1 MNNMT
6 NIMLDLETLG
16 KDSNAV
22 ILSIGAVFFDP
33 LTGETGAEFYQTVDL
48 NDSLKYG
55 KVDAST
61 ITWWMKQGY
70 DAKDIFEDELASL
83 LSETLLDFY
92 TFVNLDLPA
101 EKEGSAVVWGNG
113 PSFDNVILRNAY
125 EACYEKTGLEAPWE
139 YFNEGCV
146 RTVVRLGKLLLNIDP
161 KNTMTFSGTTHNA
174 LDDAKHQ
181 VKYVSD
187 IISKLDIPLNP
198 RKYLPAEFSN
208 IASKSPSQAIC
219 AISEVNTHG

>member
-70 DAKDIFEDELASL
+70 DAKDIFEDEQASL

-92 TFVNLDLPA
+92 TFVNLDLPS

-146 RTVVRLGKLLLNIDP
+146 RTVVKLGRILLSIDP
-161 KNTMTFSGTTHNA
+161 KNTMEFSGTTHNA
-174 LDDAKHQ
+174 LDDAN
-181 VKYVSD
+181 
-187 IISKLDIPLNP
+187 IKLDTLATSSSEWVSRLTLMNTYLQSSPLSLLNHQH
-198 RKYLPAEFSN
+198 KNFVQ
-208 IASKSPSQAIC
+208 SQR
-219 AISEVNTHG
+219 